1 MTVCRA
7 EHTEMKALIKIC
19 YQLRDLGI
27 TNVIS
32 TNAAYRVSSIVYEFI
47 KTILSL
53 FIYLF
58 IYLFYEKILKKIK
71 STKTQTNDFHPL
83 RSFYARKTIVAF
95 IV

>member
-1 MTVCRA
+1 MCRA

-58 IYLFYEKILKKIK
+58 IYF
-71 STKTQTNDFHPL
+71 TKRF
-83 RSFYARKTIVAF
+83 
-95 IV
+95 

>member
-1 MTVCRA
+1 MTVCRV
-7 EHTEMKALIKIC
+7 EHTKMKALIKIC

-32 TNAAYRVSSIVYEFI
+32 TNAAYKVSSIVYELI

-58 IYLFYEKILKKIK
+58 ILRKDFEENKKHRNASK
-71 STKTQTNDFHPL
+71 RFSP
-83 RSFYARKTIVAF
+83 S
-95 IV
+95 